1 MSGLL
6 KLSGTM
12 IPGIPGQTVSGGDQR
27 QHVFGVRNPIAFLE
41 ARWSKR
47 RS

>member
-6 KLSGTM
+6 KQACTIVL
-12 IPGIPGQTVSGGDQR
+12 GIPGQTVSGGDQR
-27 QHVFGVRNPIAFLE
+27 QHVFGVRNLIAFLE